1 MLRYLFTRK
10 CSKQGYSPLPQKTGE
25 GVFMRA
31 FFRPAL
37 IVAAL
42 GTTLG
47 VSHPSAEIIEQVLV
61 KVNGDIITKTDFE
74 RRQVQVL
81 RARGIQSTDD
91 AALKKAIDEITPDL
105 IVDTIDELLMTQRGR
120 ELGQKLTDEEF
131 DKVVA
136 NIRKENKLESDE
148 AFHAALKQEGMTLA
162 DLRKSLERQMLI
174 SRVTQREVMDKVSIT
189 EEEARK
195 YHAEHAQQFT
205 TPGTITIREI
215 LVKVP
220 VTNQGVNVA
229 ADETAKQKAEDAR
242 RRVIGGESF
251 EQVAAEVSDSPSKA
265 NGGLVGPL
273 NVQELN
279 PAFLKLI
286 DPLKV
291 GDVTEVVRSQNGYQ
305 LVKLEARSKQELLPA
320 EKVRDKIADAL
331 YEQKRGVETQKYLA
345 KLRAQAIIQWRN
357 EELKKIWEAKVA
369 TLTPPPSDPPP
380 ATPAEKPAEKPASS
394 DKPTN
399 PSR

>member
-1 MLRYLFTRK
+1 MFV
-10 CSKQGYSPLPQKTGE
+10 SKKMQVKAPS
-25 GVFMRA
+25 MRVLA
-31 FFRPAL
+31 RATVA
-37 IVAAL
+37 VAAVAL
-42 GTTLG
+42 TMG

-74 RRQVQVL
+74 HRQVQVL
-81 RARGIQSTDD
+81 RAKGIQAKDD
-91 AALKKAIDEITPDL
+91 ATLKKAIDEITPDL

-120 ELGQKLTDEEF
+120 ELGQKLSDEEF

-148 AFHAALKQEGMTLA
+148 AFQAALKQEGMTLA

-189 EEEARK
+189 EQEARE
-195 YHAEHAQQFT
+195 YHAEHAKQFT
-205 TPGTITIREI
+205 TPGMITIREI

-229 ADETAKQKAEDAR
+229 ADEAAKEKAENAR
-242 RRVIGGESF
+242 KRVLAGEPF
-251 EQVAAEVSDSPSKA
+251 EQVAVEVSEAPSKA

-279 PAFLKLI
+279 PAFLKLV

-291 GDVTEVVRSQNGYQ
+291 GDITDVVRSQNGYQ
-305 LVKLEARSKQELLPA
+305 LVKLEARTNEELLPA
-320 EKVRDKIADAL
+320 EKVHDKIADAL
-331 YEQKRGVETQKYLA
+331 YEQKRQVETKKYLA
-345 KLRAQAIIQWRN
+345 KLRSQAIIQWRN

-369 TLTPPPSDPPP
+369 TLTPPETEPAP
-380 ATPAEKPAEKPASS
+380 ATPSDKPAEKPPASN
-394 DKPTN
+394 KPTN
-399 PSR
+399 

>member
-1 MLRYLFTRK
+1 MHLRAR
-10 CSKQGYSPLPQKTGE
+10 Q
-25 GVFMRA
+25 
-31 FFRPAL
+31 AL
-37 IVAAL
+37 LAILVALAL
-42 GTTLG
+42 GA
-47 VSHPSAEIIEQVLV
+47 SHPSAEIIEQVLV
-61 KVNGDIITKTDFE
+61 KVNGDIITKTE
-74 RRQVQVL
+74 LEQRQVQVL
-81 RARGIQSTDD
+81 RARGMQSNDD
-91 AALKKAIDEITPDL
+91 ATLKKAIADITPDL

-136 NIRKENKLESDE
+136 NIRKENKLETDE
-148 AFHAALKQEGMTLA
+148 AFQAALKQEGLSMA

-195 YHAEHAQQFT
+195 YHSEHAKQFT

-215 LVKVP
+215 LVKVAA
-220 VTNQGVNVA
+220 TDKGVNVA
-229 ADETAKQKAEDAR
+229 EDEAAKQKAEDAR
-242 RRVIGGESF
+242 KRLLAGEAF

-273 NVQELN
+273 NKQELT
-279 PAFLKLI
+279 PAFLKLLEG
-286 DPLKV
+286 LKV

-305 LVKLEARSKQELLPA
+305 IVKLEAQTAEEVLPA

-331 YEQKRGVETQKYLA
+331 YEQKRQVETKKYLA

-357 EELKKIWEAKVA
+357 EELKKIWESKVGP
-369 TLTPPPSDPPP
+369 LTPPAPEAP
-380 ATPAEKPAEKPASS
+380 AGAPAERPAAPQKPAS
-394 DKPTN
+394 DKPTK
-399 PSR
+399 

>member
-1 MLRYLFTRK
+1 MFI
-10 CSKQGYSPLPQKTGE
+10 SKTMQVKASSMSVLARLT
-25 GVFMRA
+25 V
-31 FFRPAL
+31 L
-37 IVAAL
+37 LAAV
-42 GTTLG
+42 TLTIG

-74 RRQVQVL
+74 HRQVQVL
-81 RARGIQSTDD
+81 RARGIQAKDD

-120 ELGQKLTDEEF
+120 ELGQKLSDEEF

-189 EEEARK
+189 EEEARA
-195 YHAEHAQQFT
+195 YHAEHAKQFT
-205 TPGTITIREI
+205 TPATITIREI

-229 ADETAKQKAEDAR
+229 ADEAAKEKAENAR
-242 RRVIGGESF
+242 KRVLGGETF
-251 EQVAAEVSDSPSKA
+251 EQVAAETSDSPSKA

-279 PAFLKLI
+279 PAFLKLV

-291 GDVTEVVRSQNGYQ
+291 GDITEVVRSQNGYQ
-305 LVKLEARSKQELLPA
+305 FVKLEAKTNQEVLPP
-320 EKVRDKIADAL
+320 EKVHDKIADAL
-331 YEQKRGVETQKYLA
+331 YEQKRAVETRKYLA
-345 KLRAQAIIQWRN
+345 KLRSQAIIQWRN
-357 EELKKIWEAKVA
+357 EKLKKIWEAKIA
-369 TLTPPPSDPPP
+369 SLTPPSSDPAPVAPAAKPAQKP
-380 ATPAEKPAEKPASS
+380 ATS

-399 PSR
+399 

>member
-1 MLRYLFTRK
+1 MQAASEALRPGQSMKAL
-10 CSKQGYSPLPQKTGE
+10 
-25 GVFMRA
+25 VMRA
-31 FFRPAL
+31 FSRPVMF
-37 IVAAL
+37 VAAL
-42 GTTLG
+42 ALTIGA
-47 VSHPSAEIIEQVLV
+47 SHPSAEIIEQVLV
-61 KVNGDIITKTDFE
+61 KVNGDIITKTEFE
-74 RRQVQVL
+74 RRQVMVL
-81 RARGIQSTDD
+81 RSKGIAANND
-91 AALKKAIDEITPDL
+91 AALKKAIEEITPDL

-136 NIRKENKLESDE
+136 NIRKENKLDTDE
-148 AFHAALKQEGMTLA
+148 AFQAALKQEGMTLS

-174 SRVTQREVMDKVSIT
+174 SRVTQREVMDKVGIT

-205 TPGTITIREI
+205 TPGMITIREI

-220 VTNQGVNVA
+220 VANQGVNVA
-229 ADETAKQKAEDAR
+229 ADEAAKQKAEDAR
-242 RRVIGGESF
+242 KRVLAGEAF

-279 PAFLKLI
+279 PAFLKLVE
-286 DPLKV
+286 PLKV

-305 LVKLEARSKQELLPA
+305 LVKLESRTAEELLPA

-331 YEQKRGVETQKYLA
+331 YEQKRQVETKKYLA

-369 TLTPPPSDPPP
+369 TLAPPADDPAA
-380 ATPAEKPAEKPASS
+380 ATPAGKPAAKPASS

-399 PSR
+399 

>member
-1 MLRYLFTRK
+1 MFV
-10 CSKQGYSPLPQKTGE
+10 SKKMQVDPRSIRVL
-25 GVFMRA
+25 A
-31 FFRPAL
+31 CPAL
-37 IVAAL
+37 VIAAL
-42 GTTLG
+42 ALTIG
-47 VSHPSAEIIEQVLV
+47 VSHPTAEIIEQVLV

-81 RARGIQSTDD
+81 RAKGIQGTDD
-91 AALKKAIDEITPDL
+91 ATLKKAIDEITPDL

-120 ELGQKLTDEEF
+120 ELGQKLSDEEF

-136 NIRKENKLESDE
+136 NIRKENKLDSDE
-148 AFHAALKQEGMTLA
+148 AFQAALKQEGMTMA

-195 YHAEHAQQFT
+195 YHAEHAEQFT
-205 TPGTITIREI
+205 SPGTITIREI

-220 VTNQGVNVA
+220 VTNQGVNVS
-229 ADETAKQKAEDAR
+229 ADEAAKQKAEEAR
-242 RRVIGGESF
+242 KRVVGGESF
-251 EQVAAEVSDSPSKA
+251 EQVAAEMSDSPSKA

-273 NVQELN
+273 NVKELN

-305 LVKLEARSKQELLPA
+305 LVKLEARSAEELLPA

-331 YEQKRGVETQKYLA
+331 YEQKRAVETKKYLA

-357 EELKKIWEAKVA
+357 EDLKKIWEAKVA
-369 TLTPPPSDPPP
+369 TLTPPSDLPP
-380 ATPAEKPAEKPASS
+380 ATPTDKPAEKPASS

-399 PSR
+399 

>member
-1 MLRYLFTRK
+1 
-10 CSKQGYSPLPQKTGE
+10 
-25 GVFMRA
+25 MRA
-31 FFRPAL
+31 FSRPAVFL
-37 IVAAL
+37 VALAL
-42 GTTLG
+42 AVS
-47 VSHPSAEIIEQVLV
+47 VSHPAAEVIEQVLV

-74 RRQVQVL
+74 RRQVAML
-81 RARGIQSTDD
+81 RAKGLASNND

-120 ELGQKLTDEEF
+120 ELGQKLSDEEF

-148 AFHAALKQEGMTLA
+148 AFQAALKQEGMTMA

-195 YHAEHAQQFT
+195 YHAEHTQQFT

-220 VTNQGVNVA
+220 VSNQAVNVA
-229 ADETAKQKAEDAR
+229 ADEDAKQKAEGAR
-242 RRVIGGESF
+242 KRVLGGESF
-251 EQVAAEVSDSPSKA
+251 EQVAADVSDSPSKA

-273 NVQELN
+273 NVKELN
-279 PAFLKLI
+279 PAFLKLVEG
-286 DPLKV
+286 LKV
-291 GDVTEVVRSQNGYQ
+291 GDLTEVVRSQNGYQ
-305 LVKLEARSKQELLPA
+305 VLKLEARTNEEVLPP

-331 YEQKRGVETQKYLA
+331 YEQKRGAETKKYLA
-345 KLRAQAIIQWRN
+345 KLRSQAIIQWRN
-357 EELKKIWEAKVA
+357 EELKKIWEARVA
-369 TLTPPPSDPPP
+369 ELAPP
-380 ATPAEKPAEKPASS
+380 ADSAPAAPAEKPTKPASS
-394 DKPTN
+394 DKPT
-399 PSR
+399 S